1 MYNTMYFQSCDGR
14 VIRYILDY
22 KLLGS
27 HQNKAL
33 GDLWFEGL
41 PRYQP
46 MKIR

>member
-1 MYNTMYFQSCDGR
+1 MYNTMYFGQ

-33 GDLWFEGL
+33 DDLWFEGL